1 MCKACEQ
8 KISVEDVLKITSQ
21 SLRNIYIPVELS
33 ESVGITVSNAIKNL
47 QACIEALE
55 NAMIAEEEV
64 EVTGETA
71 EEEDPEEEDED
82 DGDLDAE

>member
-1 MCKACEQ
+1 MCQACEQ

-21 SLRNIYIPVELS
+21 MLRNIYIPVELS
-33 ESVGITVSNAIKNL
+33 ESVGITVYNATKNL

-55 NAMIAEEEV
+55 VARTAETKPEEEPK
-64 EVTGETA
+64 
-71 EEEDPEEEDED
+71 EDHEEEDED